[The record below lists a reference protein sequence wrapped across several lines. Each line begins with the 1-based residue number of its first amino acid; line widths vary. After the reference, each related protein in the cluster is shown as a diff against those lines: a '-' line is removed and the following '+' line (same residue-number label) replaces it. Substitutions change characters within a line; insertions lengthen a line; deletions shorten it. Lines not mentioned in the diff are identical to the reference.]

1 MQKGSIKRRKAQSVA
16 STAPQKLHIELE
28 EKNLLGLQEK
38 IIGYF
43 QYSTEQSQVR
53 LPKKRQYGNRFAFLN
68 SVYAYNDKTVFTC
81 NFQDH
86 AEAVTLDGIEYVFC
100 SDVNN
105 SPPPINPRAV
115 TVLGF
120 LLCKN
125 PSDPTVSL
133 DPFLVGSGCNPA
145 LVMLY
150 WTGISS

>member
-1 MQKGSIKRRKAQSVA
+1 M
-16 STAPQKLHIELE
+16 
-28 EKNLLGLQEK
+28 
-38 IIGYF
+38 
-43 QYSTEQSQVR
+43 R
-53 LPKKRQYGNRFAFLN
+53 LPKKRQYGNHFAFLN

-81 NFQDH
+81 NFQGH

-120 LLCKN
+120 LLRKN
-125 PSDPTVSL
+125 PSDLSDSL
-133 DPFLVGSGCNPA
+133 GFFLVSFGCNPA
-145 LVMLY
+145 PAVLY